1 MQKSVDGI
9 ALRKMTMFDKHGM
22 SEERW
27 NYLMQPF
34 DGDENVML
42 TADEIANGW
51 HWCDEWDGLLIHA
64 DDREFEHCKCDFM
77 KKFRTPA
84 RIEMMKRQQAM
95 DRLAML
101 DEELGLNDI
110 VQESDY
116 NNSQFRKTD
125 IE

>member
-1 MQKSVDGI
+1 
-9 ALRKMTMFDKHGM
+9 MFDKHGM

-42 TADEIANGW
+42 TPQELANGW

-77 KKFRTPA
+77 KKFRTPE

-101 DEELGLNDI
+101 DEELGLNDMI
-110 VQESDY
+110 QEANDN
-116 NNSQFRKTD
+116 NNSHRKTD
-125 IE
+125 ME

>member
-1 MQKSVDGI
+1 MNN
-9 ALRKMTMFDKHGM
+9 KHGM

-34 DGDENVML
+34 NGNEDVLL
-42 TADEIANGW
+42 TAEELANGW
-51 HWCDEWDGLLIHA
+51 HWCEEWDGLLIHS

-101 DEELGLNDI
+101 DEELGLNDM
-110 VQESDY
+110 VQEANQ
-116 NNSQFRKTD
+116 NNQNFRKSD
-125 IE
+125 MS

>member
-1 MQKSVDGI
+1 
-9 ALRKMTMFDKHGM
+9 MFDKHGM
-22 SEERW
+22 SQERW

-34 DGDENVML
+34 DGDESVML
-42 TADEIANGW
+42 TAQELADGW

-95 DRLAML
+95 DRLARL
-101 DEELGLNDI
+101 DEELGLNDMI
-110 VQESDY
+110 QEANDN
-116 NNSQFRKTD
+116 NNSHRKTD
-125 IE
+125 ME